1 MDAAELK
8 LVTAEALGKD
18 PDSLPENPQ
27 WDSLD
32 QLEIISHLHDVLGD
46 RANTI
51 DDLENF
57 TDLESLTD
65 VLRNSG
71 LVV

>member
-1 MDAAELK
+1 MDVAELK
-8 LVTAEALGKD
+8 TITAEALGKD
-18 PDSLPENPQ
+18 PNTLPDNPQ

-57 TDLESLTD
+57 SDLESLTEI
-65 VLRNSG
+65 LRKSG
-71 LVV
+71 LVD